1 MKAKIVGIEKKR
13 GGEWRLS
20 FAIAAPAGVR
30 RMSFRIKE
38 EKCKELDTLEI
49 GEVLDEERYL
59 LFAVEEEKRAALD
72 KAVQILSMGDNS
84 RRGLYRKLKMRGFT
98 EEGATYAVSTLVKKG
113 YLDEEKMLDRQFAV
127 FAAKK
132 TGMLKI
138 ASSLSQKG
146 FSSEMIEEARQRA
159 RNAGVYDEEEIK
171 MALAQENPD
180 LTRQEWQKLLKKH
193 GFVS

>member
-72 KAVQILSMGDNS
+72 KAVQILSMG
-84 RRGLYRKLKMRGFT
+84 
-98 EEGATYAVSTLVKKG
+98 V
-113 YLDEEKMLDRQFAV
+113 
-127 FAAKK
+127 
-132 TGMLKI
+132 
-138 ASSLSQKG
+138 
-146 FSSEMIEEARQRA
+146 
-159 RNAGVYDEEEIK
+159 
-171 MALAQENPD
+171 
-180 LTRQEWQKLLKKH
+180 LLKCMYLCAFQGTFH
-193 GFVS
+193 LSILA